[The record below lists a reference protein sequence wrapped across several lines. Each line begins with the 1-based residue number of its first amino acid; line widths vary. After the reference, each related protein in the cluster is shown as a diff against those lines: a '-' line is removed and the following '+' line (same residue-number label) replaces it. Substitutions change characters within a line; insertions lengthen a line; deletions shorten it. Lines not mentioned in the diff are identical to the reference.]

1 MIKFINYF
9 FQTILIYFF
18 FIIGRI
24 LGLNLSRKIFASLF
38 SIVGPL
44 VKSQSTIKD
53 NLNIFSHNLQDKDKK
68 DIIIDMWRNYGMTFI
83 EYIFLNYFRK
93 NNSHIKI
100 KGEENFT
107 DLIKEK
113 KTCIFI
119 SGHFANFELMSMEIT
134 KKYSFS
140 NNL

>member
-9 FQTILIYFF
+9 FQTILITF

-53 NLNIFSHNLQDKDKK
+53 NLNIFSQ
-68 DIIIDMWRNYGMTFI
+68 
-83 EYIFLNYFRK
+83 
-93 NNSHIKI
+93 
-100 KGEENFT
+100 FT
-107 DLIKEK
+107 R
-113 KTCIFI
+113 
-119 SGHFANFELMSMEIT
+119 
-134 KKYSFS
+134 
-140 NNL
+140 